1 VKISFETFE
10 CTEHIHGGYLH
21 KVIADISVEKE
32 MLEKQNADNV
42 FATLSTLSGEQY
54 FFIGFKTQAVSLG
67 IFLILI
73 FFFLINNVLN
83 IGYKAQI
90 SILKL

>member
-1 VKISFETFE
+1 
-10 CTEHIHGGYLH
+10 
-21 KVIADISVEKE
+21 

-73 FFFLINNVLN
+73 FFLINNVLN
-83 IGYKAQI
+83 IGYKAQT